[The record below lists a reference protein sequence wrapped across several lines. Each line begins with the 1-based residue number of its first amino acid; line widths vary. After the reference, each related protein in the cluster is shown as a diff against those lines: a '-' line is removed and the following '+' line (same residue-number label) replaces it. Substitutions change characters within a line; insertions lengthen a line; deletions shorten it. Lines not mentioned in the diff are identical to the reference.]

1 MGLLGPFAGKLLDTI
16 GLKPLAIFGIAVMT
30 YATWELTKLNLSN
43 TPYRHSNV
51 LRSFGMAFIM
61 MPMVTAGC

>member
-30 YATWELTKLNLSN
+30 YATSLIAAVTIGIIINAIPNE
-43 TPYRHSNV
+43 
-51 LRSFGMAFIM
+51 RS
-61 MPMVTAGC
+61 T